1 MVTKVPKTD
10 LHNTRSTKE
19 NDNVNINETSSGDE
33 NVEEDK
39 VDIEVESDNYGDED
53 DDDQP
58 DVQKAHFNQTV
69 QALYNIKAL
78 RLDEPPIRYIQN
90 LLVDLPPPNAAHK
103 TKTIVFDLDETLIH
117 CVDDID
123 LESPDVV
130 IPLYFTGEPEPVL
143 AGINIRP
150 YAKDCLKAANQ
161 NF

>member
-19 NDNVNINETSSGDE
+19 NDQVNVNEMSSGDE

-69 QALYNIKAL
+69 
-78 RLDEPPIRYIQN
+78 
-90 LLVDLPPPNAAHK
+90 
-103 TKTIVFDLDETLIH
+103 
-117 CVDDID
+117 
-123 LESPDVV
+123 
-130 IPLYFTGEPEPVL
+130 
-143 AGINIRP
+143 
-150 YAKDCLKAANQ
+150 
-161 NF
+161 